1 MSNSKLI
8 KSLELSRS
16 LMRSQ
21 IEVLREA
28 AEDLC
33 TNYWIEWK
41 ERNHLE
47 INLPRPNNTL
57 KREASW
63 GSYAPKIEL
72 IGNAKKVTI
81 TWHKFSPFKTRSPS
95 HMSKR
100 ISAMKS
106 GKYSKSCFVNHAFWQ

>member
-21 IEVLREA
+21 IEALREE

-47 INLPRPNNTL
+47 INLPRPSNTL
-57 KREASW
+57 KREYL
-63 GSYAPKIEL
+63 GSYAPKLEL

-81 TWHKFSPFKTRSPS
+81 TWHKFSPFKTRAPS
-95 HMSKR
+95 YMSKR
-100 ISAMKS
+100 VSAMKNGIYGHS
-106 GKYSKSCFVNHAFWQ
+106 RFCNTDFDDK

>member
-21 IEVLREA
+21 IEALREE

-47 INLPRPNNTL
+47 INLPRPSNTL
-57 KREASW
+57 
-63 GSYAPKIEL
+63 
-72 IGNAKKVTI
+72 
-81 TWHKFSPFKTRSPS
+81 SPG
-95 HMSKR
+95 
-100 ISAMKS
+100 ISSVRLKPGHPAICRN
-106 GKYSKSCFVNHAFWQ
+106 GFLR

>member
-21 IEVLREA
+21 IEALREE

-47 INLPRPNNTL
+47 FSARFHL
-57 KREASW
+57 
-63 GSYAPKIEL
+63 L
-72 IGNAKKVTI
+72 IR
-81 TWHKFSPFKTRSPS
+81 RSLC
-95 HMSKR
+95 HL
-100 ISAMKS
+100 I
-106 GKYSKSCFVNHAFWQ
+106 F

>member
-21 IEVLREA
+21 IEALREE

-47 INLPRPNNTL
+47 INLPRPSNRVSGFVCT
-57 KREASW
+57 E
-63 GSYAPKIEL
+63 
-72 IGNAKKVTI
+72 
-81 TWHKFSPFKTRSPS
+81 TR
-95 HMSKR
+95 
-100 ISAMKS
+100 I
-106 GKYSKSCFVNHAFWQ
+106 NW

>member
-21 IEVLREA
+21 IEALREE

-47 INLPRPNNTL
+47 IIYPGL
-57 KREASW
+57 A
-63 GSYAPKIEL
+63 I
-72 IGNAKKVTI
+72 
-81 TWHKFSPFKTRSPS
+81 H
-95 HMSKR
+95 
-100 ISAMKS
+100 
-106 GKYSKSCFVNHAFWQ
+106 

>member
-21 IEVLREA
+21 IEALREE

-47 INLPRPNNTL
+47 INLPRPSNTL
-57 KREASW
+57 KREYL
-63 GSYAPKIEL
+63 GSYAPKLEL

-81 TWHKFSPFKTRSPS
+81 TWHKFSPFKTRAPS
-95 HMSKR
+95 YMSKR
-100 ISAMKS
+100 VSAMKN
-106 GKYSKSCFVNHAFWQ
+106 GKYSKSCW

>member
-57 KREASW
+57 KREYL

-72 IGNAKKVTI
+72 IGNAKKLQSP
-81 TWHKFSPFKTRSPS
+81 HKFSPFKTSLPVICRNGFL
-95 HMSKR
+95 R
-100 ISAMKS
+100 
-106 GKYSKSCFVNHAFWQ
+106 

>member
-21 IEVLREA
+21 IEALREE

-47 INLPRPNNTL
+47 INLPRPSNTL
-57 KREASW
+57 KREYL
-63 GSYAPKIEL
+63 GSYAPKLEL

-81 TWHKFSPFKTRSPS
+81 TG
-95 HMSKR
+95 
-100 ISAMKS
+100 ISSVRLKPGHPAICRN
-106 GKYSKSCFVNHAFWQ
+106 GFLR